1 MITVATHVHPDWD
14 AIAAAWMVGQWKQ
27 QPITVV
33 FVNAGEHGHSVADY
47 TVDTGGGAF
56 DHHHLPNN
64 TTSATE
70 LVYHAATVG
79 STGTDLEHLAPLVA
93 LITAADLG
101 KDEHGAK
108 ESRALGIHALLSAQ
122 HALGT
127 DDATI
132 CRMGF
137 GVLDRLA
144 AHLRRDYEA
153 RRDAEQWIKDR
164 FNALGRSI
172 AVFYPNAPRGL
183 TQICYEMGYDV
194 VFFESTYQQERQT
207 RYTRGMSRKEGS
219 AIHCGDMVARFLHRP
234 GCDLG
239 CMCGACTELAAWY
252 VHPSGFFAGIS
263 EKGGGTDQPLA
274 VPLQD
279 IARAIFL

>member
-33 FVNAGEHGHSVADY
+33 FVNAGEHGHGLADY

-64 TTSATE
+64 ATSATE
-70 LVYHAATVG
+70 LVHQYAIDRGA
-79 STGTDLEHLAPLVA
+79 DLAHLAPLVA

-153 RRDAEQWIKDR
+153 RRDAEQWIADS
-164 FNALGRSI
+164 FTPLGLSV
-172 AVFYPNAPRGL
+172 AVLHPNAPRGL
-183 TQICYEMGYDV
+183 TNILYENGYDV
-194 VFFESTYQQERQT
+194 IFFESTYQRDGQT
-207 RYTRGMSRKEGS
+207 RYTRGMSRKDGS
-219 AIHCGDMVARFLHRP
+219 PVHCGMYLETYTKSTTADPRVLA
-234 GCDLG
+234 
-239 CMCGACTELAAWY
+239 ELAAWY
-252 VHPSGFFAGIS
+252 KHPSGFFAGIS
-263 EKGGGTDQPLA
+263 EKGGGTDRPLPVPLA
-274 VPLQD
+274 DV
-279 IARAIFL
+279 ARALCE

>member
-1 MITVATHVHPDWD
+1 MIKVATHVHPDWD
-14 AIAAAWMVGQWKQ
+14 ALAAAWMVGQWKQ
-27 QPITVV
+27 QPIEMV
-33 FVNAGEHGHSVADY
+33 FVNAGEHHKSADF
-47 TVDTGGGAF
+47 TVDTGGGRW
-56 DHHHLPNN
+56 DHHHLPGN
-64 TTSATE
+64 TTSATA
-70 LVYHAATVG
+70 LVYDDALDEG
-79 STGTDLEHLAPLVA
+79 IDLEHLAPLVA

-153 RRDAEQWIKDR
+153 RRDMERWIADS
-164 FNALGRSI
+164 FTPLGLSV
-172 AVFYPNAPRGL
+172 AVLHPNAPRGL
-183 TQICYEMGYDV
+183 TNILYEHGYDV
-194 VFFESTYQQERQT
+194 IFFQSTYQHEGQT

-219 AIHCGDMVARFLHRP
+219 PVHCGKYLDTYAERTRA
-234 GCDLG
+234 D
-239 CMCGACTELAAWY
+239 AAIIAELAAWY
-252 VHPSGFFAGIS
+252 RHPSGFFAGIS
-263 EKGGGTDQPLA
+263 EKGGGTDRPLA
-274 VPLQD
+274 VPLED
-279 IARAIFL
+279 IARAICW